1 MLANMSLLNLYGINM
16 NVELDFNNSKIV
28 LFLKVK
34 QNKAWVY
41 KKEQTSMYNNRTCS
55 CLPLY
60 KFNSYDLLQR
70 LQHKISIP

>member
-16 NVELDFNNSKIV
+16 NVELDFNDSKIA

-41 KKEQTSMYNNRTCS
+41 KKEQTSMYNNRTC
-55 CLPLY
+55 
-60 KFNSYDLLQR
+60 
-70 LQHKISIP
+70 